1 MNLNGRLTSGKLAT
15 HAGVSPDTIRHYER
29 LGILPSAVRTASGYR
44 IFTAEAAERVVAV
57 QRALRVG
64 YTLAE
69 LAEIFRVRDS
79 GAAPCRR
86 AYGLAQEKLTR
97 VRADIEALKETERYL
112 SKMLVDWKK
121 KMRKA
126 GPGQKAFLLSSLEAR
141 PAVDKNKMFRRD
153 TK

>member
-1 MNLNGRLTSGKLAT
+1 M
-15 HAGVSPDTIRHYER
+15 
-29 LGILPSAVRTASGYR
+29 
-44 IFTAEAAERVVAV
+44 

-121 KMRKA
+121 KMRKV